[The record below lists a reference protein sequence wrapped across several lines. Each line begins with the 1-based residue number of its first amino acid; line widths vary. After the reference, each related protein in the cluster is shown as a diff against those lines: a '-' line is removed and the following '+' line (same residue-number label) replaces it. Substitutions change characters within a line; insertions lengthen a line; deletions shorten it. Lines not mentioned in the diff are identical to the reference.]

1 MTTYLLVQG
10 MDPVELNE
18 SFNFARKRC
27 NDAAK
32 AKIDYEQG
40 NIDGYQPFHD
50 LSFKTVNDDGS
61 KGRLTVATEKV
72 IGVGSDEAKDEGS
85 GE

>member
-1 MTTYLLVQG
+1 MATYLLVQG

-18 SFNFARKRC
+18 SFNFARKRA

-32 AKIDYEQG
+32 AKLDYEQG
-40 NIDGYQPFHD
+40 NVDDYQPFHT
-50 LSFKTVNDDGS
+50 LSFKTAEG
-61 KGRLTVATEKV
+61 GRLTVNTDKV